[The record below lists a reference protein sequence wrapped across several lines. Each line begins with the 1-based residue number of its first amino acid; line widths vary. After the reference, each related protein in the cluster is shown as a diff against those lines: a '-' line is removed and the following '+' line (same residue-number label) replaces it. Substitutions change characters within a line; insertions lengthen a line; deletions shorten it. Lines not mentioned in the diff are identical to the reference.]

1 MDENIIRWERLIKV
15 LDATYRELQA
25 LRFQEKD
32 GERMLAIFALEKRA
46 RELKEGAL
54 SLLETA
60 DTL

>member
-32 GERMLAIFALEKRA
+32 GERMLTIFTLEQRA
-46 RELKEGAL
+46 RELKEGVL
-54 SLLETA
+54 SLLERA
-60 DTL
+60 NDL